1 MGARWDGIYC
11 ESGTVVAS
19 ASAESADLLR
29 SLPDAKR
36 IIDLVG
42 LRPADD
48 QSAFPGAEGYDGI
61 AS

>member
-1 MGARWDGIYC
+1 LRTFGA
-11 ESGTVVAS
+11 
-19 ASAESADLLR
+19 
-29 SLPDAKR
+29 LPDGKR

-48 QSAFPGAEGYDGI
+48 QSAFPAAEGYDGT